1 VSASSGHLRPASPG
15 EARRRALALAL
26 PLLGMLALIATL
38 PMGGAAIAAGSAV
51 FAGTCIV
58 GLLLAPRPPRLAVA
72 TAEAS
77 APLGRVVDR
86 AIDVAEAPARVL
98 SLVAFVAIVWFIPI
112 RVYTLPAP
120 GPVKLEPY
128 RLMVLHSSTAM
139 TQPFAKWRFGTI
151 QPRGRLS
158 RRRVYPVRRSK
169 RSMYA

>member
-1 VSASSGHLRPASPG
+1 
-15 EARRRALALAL
+15 
-26 PLLGMLALIATL
+26 MLALIATL

-72 TAEAS
+72 TAAVS
-77 APLGRVVDR
+77 APVGRVVDR

-128 RLMVLHSSTAM
+128 RLMVLLLAVALRARCNRRARARSAPAASAARCSSSA
-139 TQPFAKWRFGTI
+139 
-151 QPRGRLS
+151 PR
-158 RRRVYPVRRSK
+158 P
-169 RSMYA
+169 